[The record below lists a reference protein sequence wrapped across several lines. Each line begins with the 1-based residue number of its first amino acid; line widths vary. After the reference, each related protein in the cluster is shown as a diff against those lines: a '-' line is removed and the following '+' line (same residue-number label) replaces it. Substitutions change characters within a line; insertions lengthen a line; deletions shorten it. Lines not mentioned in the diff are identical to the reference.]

1 MENMEISK
9 KYLKPAQNKIKFK
22 WLPIYNLIIVTI
34 SIISG
39 DFATL
44 ILFLSFLII
53 DSLRI
58 LAYYD
63 KICLSKQNFYR
74 INFSI
79 LFLGSLLT
87 VTYLYFYG
95 FKPAILFW
103 LISTPLVIY
112 IILQGYYSW
121 S

>member
-1 MENMEISK
+1 MSENKNYM
-9 KYLKPAQNKIKFK
+9 KPVQNKIKFK
-22 WLPIYNLIIVTI
+22 WLPIYDLIIVTI
-34 SIISG
+34 SIIYG
-39 DFATL
+39 DFATV
-44 ILFLSFLII
+44 ILFLSFLVI

-63 KICLSKQNFYR
+63 KIRLSKQNFYR

-103 LISTPLVIY
+103 LISTPLMIY